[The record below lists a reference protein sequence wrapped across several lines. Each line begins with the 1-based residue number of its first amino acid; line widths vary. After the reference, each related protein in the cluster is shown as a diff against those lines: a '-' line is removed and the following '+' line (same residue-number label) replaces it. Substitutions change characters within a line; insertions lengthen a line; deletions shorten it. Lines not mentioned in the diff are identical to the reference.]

1 MTGLVRTG
9 IHTDTIVGMDVCHQ
23 RPIFVTVGHD
33 RYVNIWNYNTCQ
45 CELSY
50 RVPDDPTC
58 VACHPSGFQM
68 LIGSRERAR
77 MYNVLN
83 GKLAI
88 FCDVPGLKHC
98 KQAKFSHGGQYFACT
113 AGLNILIYT
122 TYEMK
127 CINTLTGHIAPP
139 SSLLW
144 SHDDQLC
151 ISAGLDGGVYGWDVE
166 TGERSREIDNC
177 VKSCKFTS
185 IVCSNDKRQ
194 LTMVGRVGPKSGE
207 KQQSVHQIVDGN
219 PEKFAVDTGL
229 TKLVLPKANDFL
241 YAGTESGAIR
251 IYPWPLPKTGAQSIL
266 TYSAHSGPVTHMCL
280 SADQKHLITASSDG
294 SVFVFNINML
304 TTAPDGTRIFRR
316 HFFNTDVT
324 MQLLEDVEE
333 THNTVENLQTRIK
346 DEQQKHEFDTHL
358 SDQTNAD
365 KVCGMNS
372 WMDNWRVVVALTV
385 RMSPVRMLFALATT
399 RHSYHS
405 YKILFDSVARFD
417 CSRKPRPRS

>member
-1 MTGLVRTG
+1 MVDYTEFHVHSRSLALTLISPNAAVLILPIHFRQGKNMKGLVQRG
-9 IHTDTIVGMDVCHQ
+9 IHSDTIAGMDVCHQ
-23 RPIFVTVGHD
+23 RPVFVTVGHD
-33 RYVNIWNYNTCQ
+33 HKVNIWNYNTWQ

-50 RVPDDPTC
+50 RIPDDPTC
-58 VACHPSGFQM
+58 VACHPAGFQI

-77 MYNVLN
+77 MYNILH
-83 GKLAI
+83 GKLAM

-122 TYEMK
+122 TYEMR

-144 SHDDQLC
+144 SNDDKFC

-166 TGERSREIDNC
+166 TGERAEDIDNC

-185 IVCSNDKRQ
+185 IVCSNDKKQ

-207 KQQSVHQIVDGN
+207 KNKLHVHQIVDGQ
-219 PEKFAVDTGL
+219 PEKFPVDTGL

-251 IYPWPLPKTGAQSIL
+251 IYPWPLPKTGAQSL
-266 TYSAHSGPVTHMCL
+266 LAYSAHSGPVTHMCL

-304 TTAPDGTRIFRR
+304 TTAPDGSRIFRR

-324 MQLLEDVEE
+324 LQLLEDVEE
-333 THNTVENLQTRIK
+333 TTSKVENLQTRIEDVQTKSKFDK
-346 DEQQKHEFDTHL
+346 DMVKKTHEE
-358 SDQTNAD
+358 
-365 KVCGMNS
+365 KVG
-372 WMDNWRVVVALTV
+372 
-385 RMSPVRMLFALATT
+385 
-399 RHSYHS
+399 
-405 YKILFDSVARFD
+405 
-417 CSRKPRPRS
+417 